1 MEKTEREK
9 ETMKYRLSKDVNRQA
24 ELNIRQRMAE
34 LAAGTKSIQWFGWMP
49 RAGITTVK
57 SWKEMRRI
65 VAEDH
70 KVFDALFKARMRRLS
85 KGIQ

>member
-1 MEKTEREK
+1 
-9 ETMKYRLSKDVNRQA
+9 MKYKLAKDVNRQA
-24 ELNIRQRMAE
+24 DMNIRLRMAE
-34 LAAGTKSIQWFGWMP
+34 IAAGTKSIEWFGWVP
-49 RAGITTVK
+49 RAGITRVK
-57 SWKEMRRI
+57 SWKDMRRI